1 MRREQLYLTDIV
13 DAIDAIARFLSN
25 ADAVTFSTNELLQSA
40 VLHKLTVIGE
50 SASRISPELRQRNP
64 EVEWRAI
71 IGFRNILVHEYFAVD
86 HAIVWETATREVAVL
101 RDQISAILDSL
112 LAEGPRDP
120 LPPDPVE

>member
-112 LAEGPRDP
+112 
-120 LPPDPVE
+120 